1 MYLSQEELNEY
12 IMSRAEEGKAELIR
26 RELEK
31 RAAKEGKKF
40 FYLGGLNDCG
50 CMKVIFKE
58 NRGYVLL
65 KMGDRGR
72 ISRGNFI
79 KDKESFMQDVMRSC
93 SRSLLPL

>member
-12 IMSRAEEGKAELIR
+12 KMNHAEGKKAEGIR
-26 RELEK
+26 TELEK

-50 CMKVIFKE
+50 CMKIIFKE
-58 NRGYVLL
+58 NKGYVVL

-72 ISRGNFI
+72 ISRGDFI
-79 KDKESFMQDVMRSC
+79 KDEESFMHDVMRNC
-93 SRSLLPL
+93 LN